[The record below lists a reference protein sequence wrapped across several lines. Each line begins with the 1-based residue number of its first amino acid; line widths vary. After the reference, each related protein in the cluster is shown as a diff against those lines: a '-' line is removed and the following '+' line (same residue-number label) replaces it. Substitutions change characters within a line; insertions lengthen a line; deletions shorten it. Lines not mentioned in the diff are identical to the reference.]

1 MNKWSV
7 RIEKR
12 GSKIEIK
19 IIRQESEEL
28 QNEVDE
34 HENEDEKVDVD
45 EKVIPLILGE
55 FSWQKI
61 R

>member
-1 MNKWSV
+1 M
-7 RIEKR
+7 
-12 GSKIEIK
+12 
-19 IIRQESEEL
+19 IRQEWEEL